1 MSLSSLKRFL
11 PSAPPRLVV
20 LLSDTLFFTRSVPV
34 TEGANAAEVAAQAEL
49 AVEGLAPF
57 PIAQLYYGHY
67 WVPGAAHMLVYA
79 AYRKRLTAEDVAG
92 WAGAEAV
99 LPSFVTVLDR
109 ANPAQPATAI
119 IISSAAGFTGLYFSD
134 ASGVPVQVRVAVLAA
149 EATDEERAVARER
162 LLSQFPEKLHVI
174 DVEAE
179 PQFDVASSQGEFV
192 FRAGQRETH
201 FEAADVEPLDVRDK
215 EELSARRRA
224 HARDL
229 ILWRT
234 FLGCI
239 AAIALSA
246 LLEMGLAGA
255 SIWQNRRLA
264 LEAKQKPV
272 IETIMTSQAL
282 ATRIDELSTKR
293 LLPLEMLASINTVR
307 PPTIQFVRTVT
318 NGLLTM
324 EIEAQTN
331 SSDIDSFRS
340 QLNGLAGVDTAE
352 VLDVRSRDGVS
363 TFRLIVKFEEGAF
376 AASAAPAAAEPA
388 PATEVPMPAASETPA
403 PTEQAAPAKSE
414 ENP

>member
-20 LLSDTLFFTRSVPV
+20 LLSDTLFFTRAVPV

-67 WVPGAAHMLVYA
+67 WVPGAARMLIYA

-109 ANPAQPATAI
+109 AKPPQPATAMI
-119 IISSAAGFTGLYFSD
+119 VGSGTGFTGLYFAD
-134 ASGVPVQVRVAVLAA
+134 ASGVPAQVRVVVLAA
-149 EATDEERAVARER
+149 EATEEERTRARER
-162 LLSQFPEKLHVI
+162 LLGEFPEKLHVI

-192 FRAGQRETH
+192 FRAGQLETH
-201 FEAADVEPLDVRDK
+201 FEASDIEPLDVRDK
-215 EELSARRRA
+215 DELSARRRA
-224 HARDL
+224 HARDV

-234 FLGCI
+234 FLGCV

-246 LLEMGLAGA
+246 LLEIGLAGA

-293 LLPLEMLASINTVR
+293 LLPMEMLALINTVR

-363 TFRLIVKFEEGAF
+363 TFRLVVKFEENAF
-376 AASAAPAAAEPA
+376 AASAAPAE
-388 PATEVPMPAASETPA
+388 
-403 PTEQAAPAKSE
+403 AAPAADAPSETAPKTEQPAPSKPE